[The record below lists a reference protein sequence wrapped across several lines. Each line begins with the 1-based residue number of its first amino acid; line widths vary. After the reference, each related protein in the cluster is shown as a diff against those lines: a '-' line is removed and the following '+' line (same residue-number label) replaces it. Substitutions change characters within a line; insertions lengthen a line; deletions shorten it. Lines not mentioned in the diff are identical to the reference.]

1 MFLGPFRAYVGQPHN
16 YIGWA
21 ISMHFASIN
30 YTNPRTNPW
39 YFWKKKSRIGDFDKF
54 PFFFVGHF
62 GIFFSENKG
71 FILMLKGQS
80 SFLASKVGLKF
91 WCLPWFPA
99 VFYPGQTFCTQVH
112 VVFERHLVNIHS
124 LVVWKKIFLP
134 EHFLCSDTFRDA
146 GKFSKFSINLQ
157 KLRRDVCCVKNS
169 ASIVIWNINSIT
181 Y

>member
-1 MFLGPFRAYVGQPHN
+1 MRLSDISSITGKKWLSGVFRPFLSLCRT
-16 YIGWA
+16 
-21 ISMHFASIN
+21 ASWLI
-30 YTNPRTNPW
+30 
-39 YFWKKKSRIGDFDKF
+39 
-54 PFFFVGHF
+54 
-62 GIFFSENKG
+62 
-71 FILMLKGQS
+71 LKGQ

-91 WCLPWFPA
+91 WCLPWFP